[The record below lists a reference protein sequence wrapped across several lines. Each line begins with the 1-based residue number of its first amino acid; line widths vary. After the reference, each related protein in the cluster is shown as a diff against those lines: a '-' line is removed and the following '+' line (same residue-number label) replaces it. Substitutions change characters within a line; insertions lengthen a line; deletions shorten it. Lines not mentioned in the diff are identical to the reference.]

1 MYRGV
6 IECIGM
12 YGKKCMER
20 NCMYGKL
27 YVNCMETVCMENCM
41 YGKCMERMYGKKLL
55 AHKEMN
61 ITTINSQN

>member
-1 MYRGV
+1 MYRNV
-6 IECIGM
+6 WKEM
-12 YGKKCMER
+12 YGKKLYVWKTVC
-20 NCMYGKL
+20 KL